1 MRIINM
7 TITVEEFEKNLDYY
21 LEKANDEGITITRNG
36 IPISFLI
43 SPEQYKKHTGKK
55 IKRDI

>member
-1 MRIINM
+1 M

>member
-1 MRIINM
+1 M

-21 LEKANDEGITITRNG
+21 LEKANDEEITITRNG

-43 SPEQYKKHTGKK
+43 SPEQYEKHTGKK